1 MQSYYL
7 KEKMEEMGIDL
18 TDIGDVSYVLKRLS
32 NRGYDLTAME
42 LTNMVESISSLD
54 RIAKSFGVNE
64 ETVYL
69 AKGLC
74 R

>member
-1 MQSYYL
+1 MN
-7 KEKMEEMGIDL
+7 DL
-18 TDIGDVSYVLKRLS
+18 GDIEDANYVLKRLS
-32 NRGYDLTAME
+32 SQGYDLTAIE
-42 LTNMVESISSLD
+42 LTAMVESISSFD

>member
-1 MQSYYL
+1 MCYLTNIEDFSYL
-7 KEKMEEMGIDL
+7 
-18 TDIGDVSYVLKRLS
+18 LKRLS

-42 LTNMVESISSLD
+42 LTDMVESVSSLN